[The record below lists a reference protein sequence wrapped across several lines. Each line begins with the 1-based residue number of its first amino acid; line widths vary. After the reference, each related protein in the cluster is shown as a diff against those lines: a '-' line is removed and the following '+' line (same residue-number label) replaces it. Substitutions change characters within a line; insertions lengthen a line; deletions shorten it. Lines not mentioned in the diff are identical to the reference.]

1 VQARPGALAAAL
13 VTGALGAGT
22 VLAGLPGPTLASA
35 SAAAAAAASS
45 ASPSATTT
53 KPTRTS
59 GAPTWTSYFYPLT
72 VGWTCQEAL
81 TTVTSGS
88 ETLTVAAVT
97 KTRKGQAIT
106 IDEASSTDVSGTE
119 VPTNAALHYLITTNG
134 QLVSA
139 PSAGQL
145 SGQAYRVVGD
155 TVFPSVRTLL
165 AGGSGL
171 SRVRIS
177 SVPSKSDLAQIKPIL
192 VPHATSLEMV
202 LVLKQSGTKVAQLQ
216 TSAGTYHDVLA
227 VRSTLKSLDV
237 TNVLPRDRRG
247 LDRQIQPTVAKSLTT
262 TVWYA
267 PGYGPVKVIA
277 GGITGVVTSCAAGTA
292 ASSTTTT
299 ASTPSPRT

>member
-1 VQARPGALAAAL
+1 VHARPGTLAAAL
-13 VTGALGAGT
+13 VTGALSAGT
-22 VLAGLPGPTLASA
+22 VLAGLPGPILTVTASA
-35 SAAAAAAASS
+35 TS
-45 ASPSATTT
+45 
-53 KPTRTS
+53 KPTHAA
-59 GAPTWTSYFYPLT
+59 GAPTWTSYFYPLK

-88 ETLTVAAVT
+88 ETLTVSAVT

-106 IDEASSTDVSGTE
+106 IDEGSSTDVDGTQ
-119 VPTNAALHYLITTNG
+119 VPTTAALHYVITTNG

-145 SGQAYRVVGD
+145 SGQTYRVVGD

-216 TSAGTYHDVLA
+216 TPAGTFHDVLA
-227 VRSTLKSLDV
+227 VRSSLTSLDV
-237 TNVLPRDRRG
+237 TNALSKDRRD

-277 GGITGVVTSCAAGTA
+277 GGVTGVVTGCAAGTP

-299 ASTPSPRT
+299 TSTPSPRT